1 MTRFA
6 ISRCPVGLVGLG
18 CALAPALVAAAPAHA
33 SALPQVTISPAEI
46 DRAVINFTGAMP
58 GEPGGARLPAD
69 PRLRLAACA
78 APLMLDWHTAQ
89 RTSIKVECQAGP
101 SPWRIFVAVAPPSG
115 SAPPNVAATRAA
127 AAAPAVKR
135 GDAVTIMVRG
145 SGFSVQQQG
154 EATEGGAVGDWI
166 FVRTARK
173 ADPLRA
179 RIERPGL
186 VVIPAD

>member
-1 MTRFA
+1 MNRSA
-6 ISRCPVGLVGLG
+6 KSRYPARLFWLG
-18 CALAPALVAAAPAHA
+18 CALAPALLAAAPVYA
-33 SALPQVTISPAEI
+33 SALPQGTISPSEI
-46 DRAVINFTGAMP
+46 DRAIINFTGAMP

-69 PRLRLAACA
+69 PRLRLSACA
-78 APLMLDWHTAQ
+78 APLALDWHTAQ

-115 SAPPNVAATRAA
+115 PAAGFSAAAQTS
-127 AAAPAVKR
+127 AAAPAIKR

-145 SGFSVQQQG
+145 RGFSVQQQG

-186 VVIPAD
+186 VVIPAN